1 MIWDF
6 NYTGN
11 YLAFMFSIL
20 FADES
25 KMVPVKSEYF
35 HGIFL
40 LDIFEDKFK
49 IKSIKP

>member
-35 HGIFL
+35 HGIFYWTSL
-40 LDIFEDKFK
+40 RINLK
-49 IKSIKP
+49 

>member
-25 KMVPVKSEYF
+25 KMVPVKSEHFYGF
-35 HGIFL
+35 WYWTSSRIDL
-40 LDIFEDKFK
+40 K
-49 IKSIKP
+49 